1 MSKGWFWRVFA
12 ETEWNM
18 VKFQERLAKPRFMNN
33 QTAGNDSQDHFLPE
47 WKWDVEL
54 LAKIIT
60 KRPNTIRCLSE
71 AAYRSLFLPGALL
84 PAMKMDLFEALW
96 KIPDIRLLCA
106 PNSTNFFERVL
117 QSINLSST
125 HSAIRNRLLDQGN
138 PHEDIVLETR
148 ELKLLIKA
156 IREEPN
162 PAFEEKWNFVERRNG
177 ILGMPKERATPKTC
191 VNIIE
196 MLLAELE
203 FAAKYARWV
212 YDFPVPEE
220 LVRESKEIW
229 SDLNAWLCRILEL
242 WDEQN
247 DYESAKLVLEAFE
260 ETHSHLEEEDARE
273 IQKLFPLVNDYWKA
287 KLEWECFWRKVEAFW
302 WKIDEWSDELFN
314 KVADIPDIEQF
325 ALLSVFMRSMDLYEN
340 AANQKELE
348 SIADAIISKN
358 WADWFFECLRICNE
372 EAEEKSFE
380 EYGQSDHFL
389 VESSYLLER
398 YLEEKYKSNFV
409 TGELERIRY
418 ESIMPRRESGKI
430 LIIQQLTPETF
441 LDYPRWTGTPDAWLS
456 PMLEKIAPWTVSS
469 SCELALW
476 NELIAC
482 RKEPIY
488 RKNRFIRLKLNATLK
503 EPVETENQ
511 NELRRPPSNRIEK
524 HAEDDIPDEVLNQ
537 LKSIAKE
544 AWLRWAIHPTDK
556 SSSRVECAT
565 RYAEGLLAEGKSL
578 EAVNFLRE
586 FERQFGEIPQ
596 IETRYQGIKAA
607 ADSWMNVQ
615 EKLSKVEK
623 DAEVFIASKE
633 KEIAER
639 SAALEKRSEEL
650 WRAILRKRVDLE
662 YALNKSAIE
671 ELGFDEPKFYEE
683 VRWNVHEYW
692 KEKGGGIGMENPQ
705 SNHFNR
711 SASKFQNFVL
721 KPLFRLLPTWFW
733 ANEKTRLNFVLPTLR
748 ASYLGEWKEFLME
761 AGRKYVRSD
770 TWTEKP
776 DIENIKAVD
785 ERMSRMIG
793 EFDEILTKDQDR
805 NMKGRIFWY
814 LILFFV
820 FETVALLWGVW
831 YVIDKLWPDAV
842 KFESLLKTL
851 IWATIAQITAMIFFI
866 VKELFAKGS
875 GGKIRIPEVI
885 KSK

>member
-1 MSKGWFWRVFA
+1 
-12 ETEWNM
+12 
-18 VKFQERLAKPRFMNN
+18 
-33 QTAGNDSQDHFLPE
+33 
-47 WKWDVEL
+47 
-54 LAKIIT
+54 
-60 KRPNTIRCLSE
+60 
-71 AAYRSLFLPGALL
+71 
-84 PAMKMDLFEALW
+84 
-96 KIPDIRLLCA
+96 
-106 PNSTNFFERVL
+106 
-117 QSINLSST
+117 
-125 HSAIRNRLLDQGN
+125 
-138 PHEDIVLETR
+138 
-148 ELKLLIKA
+148 
-156 IREEPN
+156 
-162 PAFEEKWNFVERRNG
+162 
-177 ILGMPKERATPKTC
+177 
-191 VNIIE
+191 

-203 FAAKYARWV
+203 FATKYTQWE
-212 YDFPVPEE
+212 YDCPVPEE
-220 LVRESKEIW
+220 LVREPKDIW
-229 SDLNAWLCRILEL
+229 NDLGEWLSRISGL
-242 WDEQN
+242 WNGQD
-247 DYESAKLVLEAFE
+247 DYESARVIIEALK
-260 ETHSHLEEEDARE
+260 ETGKRLSKEDARE
-273 IQKLFPLVNDYWKA
+273 IQKILSAINDHWET
-287 KLEWECFWRKVEAFW
+287 KLEWEYFWRKVETFK
-302 WKIDEWSDELFN
+302 WKVRDQNAESFD
-314 KVADIPDIEQF
+314 KVAVTISEPEQY
-325 ALLSVFMRSMDLYEN
+325 ALLTVLMRSMDPYEN

-380 EYGQSDHFL
+380 EYYQSDHFL
-389 VESSYLLER
+389 IESSYLLER

-418 ESIMPRRESGKI
+418 ESIIPRRESGKI
-430 LIIQQLTPETF
+430 LIIQKLTPEVF

-476 NELIAC
+476 NELVAY

-488 RKNRFIRLKLNATLK
+488 RKNRFIRLKPDATLK

-511 NELRRPPSNRIEK
+511 NELRRPPSNHIEK
-524 HAEDDIPDEVLNQ
+524 HTEDDIPGEILNQ

-556 SSSRVECAT
+556 SSSSVECAT
-565 RYAEGLLAEGKSL
+565 RYAESLLADGKSL
-578 EAVNFLRE
+578 EAANFLCE

-596 IETRYQGIKAA
+596 TETRHHSIKAA

-623 DAEVFIASKE
+623 DAEAFIASKE

-639 SAALEKRSEEL
+639 STALEKRSEEL

-692 KEKGGGIGMENPQ
+692 KEKRGGIGVENPQ

-721 KPLFRLLPTWFW
+721 KPLLRLLPTLLW

-761 AGRKYVRSD
+761 AGRKYVRAD
-770 TWTEKP
+770 AWMEKP
-776 DIENIKAVD
+776 DIESVKAID
-785 ERMSRMIG
+785 ERMSKMIK
-793 EFDEILTKDQDR
+793 EFDEILAKDQDR

-820 FETVALLWGVW
+820 FETIALLWGVW
-831 YVIDKLWPDAV
+831 YVIDKLWPDAI
-842 KFESLLKTL
+842 KFESLLTIL

-866 VKELFAKGS
+866 VRELFTKEA